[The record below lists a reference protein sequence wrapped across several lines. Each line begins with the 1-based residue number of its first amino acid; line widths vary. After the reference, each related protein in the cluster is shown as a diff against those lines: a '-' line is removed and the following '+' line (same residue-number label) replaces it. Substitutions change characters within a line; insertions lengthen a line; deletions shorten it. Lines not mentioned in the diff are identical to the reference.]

1 MGQVTCERYVSL
13 NLISTVISTLKGEI
27 AHLRQ
32 ECHNSEFGIFE
43 LLV

>member
-1 MGQVTCERYVSL
+1 MIEASNTQTGHR
-13 NLISTVISTLKGEI
+13 IFLKSKTNKVHT
-27 AHLRQ
+27 ANLRQ